1 MNCCFDLVFTGRWC
15 ASMEN
20 ISYDSDILVMEGLE
34 ISEYSTYPV
43 FFTLLFVYIALL
55 ITNIGVLVIIIAER
69 NLHQPMYLL
78 FCNLSVNDILGNTI
92 LMPRVLLDLISK
104 ERLISYSACVT
115 QAFFSHTYGSA
126 SHTILIIMAID
137 RYVAICN
144 PLRYSAIMTT
154 KAVVTL
160 SVCAWGFSVVLI
172 GVLLS
177 LTVRLSRC
185 RSLIKHAFCDNAS
198 LFKLSC
204 DDVSIN
210 NIYGLFYT
218 VLLFSSS
225 MGTVAV
231 TYVRIAV
238 ICWTKKNTELNSKA
252 IQTCASHLV
261 LYLIMLLMGYI
272 IIIMHRF
279 PENQFLRKLIA
290 ILFHIIP
297 AHLNPIIYGLQTK
310 HLRLRILQIFGRKVN
325 PS

>member
-1 MNCCFDLVFTGRWC
+1 
-15 ASMEN
+15 MEN
-20 ISYDSDILVMEGLE
+20 ISYDSDTLTIQGLE
-34 ISEYSTYPV
+34 MSESSTYPV

-55 ITNIGVLVIIIAER
+55 ITNIGVVVIIIAER
-69 NLHQPMYLL
+69 SLHEPMYLL

-92 LMPRVLLDLISK
+92 LIPRVLLDIVSK
-104 ERLISYSACVT
+104 ERLISYGACVT

-144 PLRYSAIMTT
+144 PLRYSAIMTA

-160 SVCAWGFSVVLI
+160 SVSAWAVSVVLV

-177 LTVRLSRC
+177 LTIRLSRC
-185 RSLIKHAFCDNAS
+185 RSHINHAFCDNAS

-204 DDVSIN
+204 EDVSIN

-218 VLLFSSS
+218 VVLFSSS
-225 MGTVAV
+225 MGIVAV
-231 TYVRIAV
+231 TYIRIAV
-238 ICWTKKNTELNSKA
+238 ICWTKKNAELNSKA

-279 PENQFLRKLIA
+279 PEDQSLRKIIA
-290 ILFHIIP
+290 ILFHVVP

-310 HLRLRILQIFGRKVN
+310 HLRLKILQIFGKKRIH
-325 PS
+325 S